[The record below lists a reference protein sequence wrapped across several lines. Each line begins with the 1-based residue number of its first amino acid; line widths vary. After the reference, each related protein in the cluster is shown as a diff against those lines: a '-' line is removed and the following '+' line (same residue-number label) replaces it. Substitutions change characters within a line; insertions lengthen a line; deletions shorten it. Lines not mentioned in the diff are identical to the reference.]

1 MIQFS
6 LNGQQVKTDA
16 SPDTPLLWVVR
27 EHFRLTG
34 SKFGCGKGL
43 CGACTMHLNGNAV
56 RTCVL
61 PVSAV
66 QNAEITTIEGVGTP
80 DHLHIVQQA
89 WVANSVPQCGY
100 CQSGQIMSAVALL
113 ATNPNPSDADIDTA
127 MSGNICR
134 CGTYQRIKQAIHD
147 AADAMQSG
155 VVLFDPK
162 APTLASNAPFKSPVH
177 DAEFLAEPSAPQN
190 DAVGGD
196 A

>member
-6 LNGQQVKTDA
+6 LNGQPVTTDA
-16 SPDTPLLWVVR
+16 APDTPLLWVVR
-27 EHFRLTG
+27 EHFQLMG
-34 SKFGCGKGL
+34 PKLGCGKGL
-43 CGACTMHLNGNAV
+43 CGACTMHLNGAAV

-66 QNAEITTIEGVGTP
+66 QNTEVTTIEGVGTP
-80 DHLHIVQQA
+80 DNLHIVQQA
-89 WVANSVPQCGY
+89 WVKNSVPQCGY

-113 ATNPNPSDADIDTA
+113 ETNPNPTDDDIDTA

-134 CGTYQRIKQAIHD
+134 CGTYSRIKQAIHD

-162 APTLASNAPFKSPVH
+162 AHLLAANVAVNSPASHSGSLSDQTMPEVKV
-177 DAEFLAEPSAPQN
+177 S
-190 DAVGGD
+190 GGD